1 LSSTDAPTQ
10 GEDSET
16 ETTDDAAAPD
26 SVREAML
33 GRLTEELGD
42 ALVGSHLEPGIDL
55 TVRVTAA
62 AWADTAAF
70 LRTGMGFG
78 YFNFLSAIDW
88 MPSPFGRDMDSQV
101 DLALERA
108 AGEDGAD
115 AGDDVPDPIEQ
126 GLAGG
131 DTRFQVLARVNDIV
145 DHRGITLKADVPDDM
160 TVPSWVEVYRG
171 ANWHEREAWEM
182 FGISF
187 AGHPGLRHIY
197 LPGEFEGNPMRKDY
211 PLLARRV
218 KPWPGIVDVEA
229 MPDDEEDD
237 AGSEDGEATDA
248 GDGGGS

>member
-1 LSSTDAPTQ
+1 MSSTDAPTQ
-10 GEDSET
+10 GEDST
-16 ETTDDAAAPD
+16 ETGDADAAPASD
-26 SVREAML
+26 AVREAML
-33 GRLTEELGD
+33 EQLTGELGD
-42 ALVGSHLEPGIDL
+42 ALVGHHIEPGIDL

-62 AWADTAAF
+62 AWAETAAF

-88 MPSPFGRDMDSQV
+88 LPSPFGRDMDSQV
-101 DLALERA
+101 DLALEQD
-108 AGEDGAD
+108 EDAD
-115 AGDDVPDPIEQ
+115 AGDADIEPMEQ

-145 DHRGITLKADVPDDM
+145 DHRGVTLKADVPDDM

-182 FGISF
+182 FGITF

-229 MPDDEEDD
+229 MPDDAD
-237 AGSEDGEATDA
+237 AGESTDA
-248 GDGGGS
+248 S